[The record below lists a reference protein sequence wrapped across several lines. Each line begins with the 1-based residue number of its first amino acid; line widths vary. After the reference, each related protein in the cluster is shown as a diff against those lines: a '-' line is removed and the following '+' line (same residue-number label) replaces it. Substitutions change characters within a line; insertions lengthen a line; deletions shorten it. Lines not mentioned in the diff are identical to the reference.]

1 VTNWSIVADL
11 EIPQDLDLD
20 EVAQEYESYGHR
32 VERDYPHHRL
42 AIVWLD

>member
-1 VTNWSIVADL
+1 MNRSFVADL

-42 AIVWLD
+42 AIVWRD